1 MKLNINKVT
10 DLSSISV
17 LPPHS
22 RRLNT
27 MNSGVDAF
35 GLGRNQASQLRSQ
48 SQQSFS
54 QGLSQSQISQSSF
67 ENFGSDQKID
77 SQEKEK
83 PSKRISSLAPI
94 MPLRDDSQMQLSGA
108 SSNAMRRW
116 SCATVPD
123 NKCHVSEELEH
134 RLRLLESSLSKLGMI
149 LDSLQS
155 DVMQV
160 NRAVKEVSLEMEGI
174 RQKANL
180 LDSSTQQVLKE
191 EEDIK
196 ARLDR
201 SMKVISDEMM
211 KKTDFNRLNETASSI
226 PSFTKEIEAHL
237 LGFRSEIC
245 FIISKNM
252 EVLTKNMK
260 AVFNNLPDAILS
272 REAKSCITARRH
284 ERNQISKTEMPVY
297 SSFGHMRR
305 EAVLK
310 NDESLKFLKPKMT
323 NSSKYAMVKHE
334 EIPMALQ
341 EQILIESDEE
351 SDKSPSCIL
360 VKKETGVLSKEF
372 QLEKEARE
380 ESMRI
385 LMKARKR
392 KRRPSCY
399 MNIL

>member
-22 RRLNT
+22 RLNT
-27 MNSGVDAF
+27 MNSGVDAY

-67 ENFGSDQKID
+67 EILGSDQKID
-77 SQEKEK
+77 SQEREK
-83 PSKRISSLAPI
+83 SSKRISSLAPI
-94 MPLRDDSQMQLSGA
+94 MPLRDDSQMQLSGT

-116 SCATVPD
+116 SCATAPD

-134 RLRLLESSLSKLGMI
+134 RLRLLEGSLSKLGII

-160 NRAVKEVSLEMEGI
+160 NRAVKEVSLERI

-201 SMKVISDEMM
+201 SMKIISDEMM
-211 KKTDFNRLNETASSI
+211 KKTDLNRLNETASSI
-226 PSFTKEIEAHL
+226 PSFTKDIEAHL
-237 LGFRSEIC
+237 LGFRREIC

-260 AVFNNLPDAILS
+260 SVFNNLPDAILS
-272 REAKSCITARRH
+272 RE
-284 ERNQISKTEMPVY
+284 
-297 SSFGHMRR
+297 
-305 EAVLK
+305 
-310 NDESLKFLKPKMT
+310 
-323 NSSKYAMVKHE
+323 
-334 EIPMALQ
+334 

-351 SDKSPSCIL
+351 SDGSPCCIL
-360 VKKETGVLSKEF
+360 VKKETGGFILLHERNVCHIF
-372 QLEKEARE
+372 QTIKVF
-380 ESMRI
+380 
-385 LMKARKR
+385 
-392 KRRPSCY
+392 
-399 MNIL
+399 N

>member
-1 MKLNINKVT
+1 M
-10 DLSSISV
+10 
-17 LPPHS
+17 
-22 RRLNT
+22 RLNT
-27 MNSGVDAF
+27 MNSGVDAY

-54 QGLSQSQISQSSF
+54 QGFSQSQISQSSF
-67 ENFGSDQKID
+67 ENLGSDQKID
-77 SQEKEK
+77 SQEREK
-83 PSKRISSLAPI
+83 SSKRISSLAPI
-94 MPLRDDSQMQLSGA
+94 MPLRDDSQMQLSGT

-116 SCATVPD
+116 SCATAPD

-134 RLRLLESSLSKLGMI
+134 RLRLLESSLSKLGII

-201 SMKVISDEMM
+201 SMKIISDEMM
-211 KKTDFNRLNETASSI
+211 KKTDLNRLNETASSI
-226 PSFTKEIEAHL
+226 PSFTKEIEAQL
-237 LGFRSEIC
+237 LGFRHEIC

-260 AVFNNLPDAILS
+260 SVFNNLPDTILS
-272 REAKSCITARRH
+272 RQAKSCITARRH
-284 ERNQISKTEMPVY
+284 ECNQISKTEMPVY

-305 EAVLK
+305 EAFLK
-310 NDESLKFLKPKMT
+310 NDESLKVLKPKMT

-351 SDKSPSCIL
+351 SDISPCCIL
-360 VKKETGVLSKEF
+360 AKKETGVLSKEY

-392 KRRPSCY
+392 KRRPSSY
-399 MNIL
+399 MNIV